1 MTTLQKVANAYVDE
15 GGFVYPWSRPDWL
28 LADDGT
34 SRLAYT
40 TLYYPYG
47 WTPSSWVRLGFDFAS
62 LPAGSVVS
70 GATIDLLD
78 ASGSSPF
85 GDTTT
90 QIEAQYWD
98 GTKWV
103 DAGIKPLTVSA
114 ADYSL
119 PSFTVSRDVLLGWS
133 NGYGVRVRTAMV
145 AGLYTTHVYVG
156 AVAVTVTYE
165 APAVPTVTA
174 VSPAGGAATG
184 GTRVTITGTGFQF
197 NDQDVVSSVTIGGV
211 ACTEIDVQSDTS
223 LTCVTGAH
231 ALGAVD
237 VVVTNA
243 GGSGTLSNGFTYISV
258 SDNVVKV
265 VKGGVVSGSSM
276 ASADLWPAEPTDRV
290 YGGPT
295 ELWDAL
301 TVADV
306 NASDFGFVIS
316 ATVGTGA
323 LARVDYAA
331 ARFYYQVPG
340 LSDPASYL
348 AVLRV
353 AGDRQAHRPDVWK
366 LPRNGFAVA
375 NDPQID
381 RRITSGAEFRFSRQ
395 YGPGRLVE
403 KVLHSRE
410 LWLEE
415 SVSGNTP
422 GLQVWARTD
431 EGVEFQLEDASGD
444 PATLRG
450 TGAKEVFFPKGD
462 LARCK
467 YWQLIYRVP
476 ELAAG
481 QVAAAYTFRDGIT
494 HFLARPKISRVWDT
508 TLVLSGGEFEDKT
521 TQRAT
526 PAEQLRRLEAL
537 RAPGRPAVPYRD
549 PQGRTGYLHVIRL
562 QTREVVFKEGPKA
575 NVLVANVRL
584 RLARYE

>member
-1 MTTLQKVANAYVDE
+1 MTTLQKIANAYVDE
-15 GGFVYPWSRPDWL
+15 GGYVYPWDRPDWI

-34 SRLAYT
+34 SRLAST
-40 TLYYPYG
+40 TLYLPYG
-47 WTPSSWVRLGFDFAS
+47 YTPSSWLRLGFDFSS
-62 LPAGSVVS
+62 LPAGSIIS
-70 GATIDLLD
+70 GVTVDLLD
-78 ASGSSPF
+78 AQGWSAFGSTSV
-85 GDTTT
+85 
-90 QIEAQYWD
+90 QVEAQYWD

-103 DAGIKPLTVSA
+103 DAGTQALTTSF

-119 PSFTVSRDVLLGWS
+119 PSFTVSRDVLLAWA

-145 AGLYTTHVYVG
+145 AGSYTSHGYLG
-156 AVAVTVTYE
+156 AVAVTATYE

-184 GTRVTITGTGFQF
+184 GTTVTITGTGFQF
-197 NDQDVVSSVTIGGV
+197 NGQDVVSGVTIGGV
-211 ACTEIDVQSDTS
+211 ACTDIDVQSDTT

-231 ALGAVD
+231 AVGAVD
-237 VVVTNA
+237 VVVTNP
-243 GGSGTLSNGFTYISV
+243 GGSATLAGGFTYISV
-258 SDNVVKV
+258 VDNVVKV

-276 ASADLWPAEPTDRV
+276 ASAELWPAEPTDRV

-295 ELWDAL
+295 ELWDSL
-301 TVADV
+301 TIADV
-306 NASDFGFVIS
+306 NASNFGFVVS

-323 LARVDYAA
+323 QARIDFAA

-340 LSDPASYL
+340 LADPASYL

-353 AGDRQAHRPDVWK
+353 AGDRQTHRPDVWK

-381 RRITSGAEFRFSRQ
+381 RRLDEGAEFRFSRQ

-431 EGVEFQLEDASGD
+431 EGAEFQLQDASGE

-462 LARCK
+462 LARCH

-476 ELAAG
+476 ALASG
-481 QVAAAYTFRDGIT
+481 QVPAAYTFRDGIT
-494 HFLARPKISRVWDT
+494 HLLARPKMTRIWDT

-537 RAPGRPAVPYRD
+537 REPGRPAVPYRD
-549 PQGRTGYLHVIRL
+549 PQGGTGYLHVVRL
-562 QTREVVFKEGPKA
+562 QAREVVFKEGPKA